1 VLLAPGAWGVRPV
14 DCRRSSECARGSYQP
29 LSWANPPASRAPLP
43 AKGPF
48 FTCES
53 LMRRGVLCRRSS
65 ATAGSLPMARR
76 IFRVASRVKLITSV
90 AALRLVEQ
98 GSFGHMI
105 TTESVPEGRGA
116 GSLTWAGIYNTYYW
130 IDPKK
135 RIAAV
140 FMTQVL
146 PFADQRVSRV
156 YRQFERSAAIKAGYV
171 KAGYGLPEFNKD
183 KRWVLGVCGG
193 PVAEPTS

>member
-1 VLLAPGAWGVRPV
+1 
-14 DCRRSSECARGSYQP
+14 
-29 LSWANPPASRAPLP
+29 
-43 AKGPF
+43 
-48 FTCES
+48 
-53 LMRRGVLCRRSS
+53 
-65 ATAGSLPMARR
+65 MARR

-105 TTESVPEGRGA
+105 TTESVPEGRSA

-146 PFADQRVSRV
+146 PFADQRVLRV
-156 YRQFERSAAIKAGYV
+156 YRQFERGIYAAVKAGYV
-171 KAGYGLPEFNKD
+171 KVD
-183 KRWVLGVCGG
+183 
-193 PVAEPTS
+193 